1 MFTDLQTALVR
12 ARERAAATSA
22 DDIFL
27 TELLE
32 LSAGTSRATAE
43 KIYRPFYVAA
53 RYLQQSRRDQTI
65 KQADGATFTG
75 QAIPIAS
82 LLDLQRSLDESLLV
96 PIGFEAI
103 GRIEPDAKALKA
115 TYDAAL
121 LTLKKYSPRV

>member
-1 MFTDLQTALVR
+1 MFTDLQAALVR

-43 KIYRPFYVAA
+43 TIYRPFYVAA

-96 PIGFEAI
+96 PVGFEALN
-103 GRIEPDAKALKA
+103 RVEPDAKALRA
-115 TYDAAL
+115 TYEMAL